1 MHAAYALV
9 ATVVVKA
16 AVKIFTAS
24 EGVVWQ

>member
-9 ATVVVKA
+9 ATFVVKA